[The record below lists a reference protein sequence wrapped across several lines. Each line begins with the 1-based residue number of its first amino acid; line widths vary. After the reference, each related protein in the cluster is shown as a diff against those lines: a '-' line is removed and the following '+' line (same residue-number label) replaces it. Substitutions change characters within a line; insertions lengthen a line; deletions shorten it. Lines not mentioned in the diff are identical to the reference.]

1 MSSKEFPFDHT
12 QTSNYLIKGAEI
24 LHLIYSWRTAC
35 FITRKCYFFFLGTK
49 ENVFAGL
56 FYPLFPQ
63 ASWKIILTL
72 LRLWIKLHKFADFIR
87 QFGSDSNLKHLARL
101 PPLSAV
107 HMVHLAYI
115 VLRSELM
122 TLWAVGPALFDWLLL
137 QLWGRQLQC
146 VEEQGTHS
154 RASWKTNREVGR
166 IKFTA

>member
-1 MSSKEFPFDHT
+1 MFHHT
-12 QTSNYLIKGAEI
+12 QI
-24 LHLIYSWRTAC
+24 
-35 FITRKCYFFFLGTK
+35 FFFFLGTK

-87 QFGSDSNLKHLARL
+87 QFGSDSNLKHLTRL

-154 RASWKTNREVGR
+154 RASWKTNRRGGKDQVHGISKYSTNHQETNWMATKRFLSRVLCS
-166 IKFTA
+166 